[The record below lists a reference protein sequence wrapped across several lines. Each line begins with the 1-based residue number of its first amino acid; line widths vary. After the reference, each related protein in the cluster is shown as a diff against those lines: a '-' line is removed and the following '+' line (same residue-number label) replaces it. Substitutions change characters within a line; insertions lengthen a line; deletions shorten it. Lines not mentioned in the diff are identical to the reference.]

1 MGFLDGLLGRTKVA
15 KPTLERLFAI
25 STAQITLDTS
35 LGLKPSKTAAICFK
49 PMASARFRESGA
61 DIEDMVK
68 LAFRDEGTRMDRSV
82 DEFGYEW
89 LKLTD
94 DDFED
99 LVTTIHVAAQS
110 MTDDGF
116 GEQLLCAVFGFEPGN
131 VRFIYNFKRG
141 AYYPFIPAPGDKAR
155 DSEREL
161 RLKAQVGPELP
172 FEEDISRWFPLWEIP
187 V

>member
-25 STAQITLDTS
+25 STAQVTLDTS
-35 LGLKPSKTAAICFK
+35 LGLAPSKTAAICFK

-68 LAFRDEGTRMDRSV
+68 LAFRDEGTRMDRTV

-89 LKLTD
+89 LKLSD

-116 GEQLLCAVFGFEPGN
+116 GEQLLCAVFGFEPGH

-141 AYYPFIPAPGDKAR
+141 SFYPFVPVANKKR

-161 RLKAQVGPELP
+161 QLQGKLEHELPIEPEL
-172 FEEDISRWFPLWEIP
+172 ERWYPLWDAP

>member
-1 MGFLDGLLGRTKVA
+1 VGFLDGILGRTKVA

-25 STAQITLDTS
+25 STAEITLDTS
-35 LGLKPSKTAAICFK
+35 LGLKPSQNAAICFK
-49 PMASARFRESGA
+49 PMASARFRESGT

-68 LAFRDEGTRMDRSV
+68 LAFRDEGTKMDRSV
-82 DEFGYEW
+82 DEYGYEW
-89 LKLTD
+89 LRLTD
-94 DDFED
+94 KDLDD

-116 GEQLLCAVFGFEPGN
+116 GEQLLCAVFGFEPGHI
-131 VRFIYNFKRG
+131 RFIYNFKRG
-141 AYYPFIPAPGDKAR
+141 YFYPFVPLPNKKR

-161 RLKAQVGPELP
+161 QLQAKLEQELPIEPEL
-172 FEEDISRWFPLWEIP
+172 ERWYPLWDAP

>member
-1 MGFLDGLLGRTKVA
+1 
-15 KPTLERLFAI
+15 
-25 STAQITLDTS
+25 
-35 LGLKPSKTAAICFK
+35 LKPSQNAAICFK
-49 PMASARFRESGA
+49 PMASARFRESGT

-68 LAFRDEGTRMDRSV
+68 LAFKDEGTQLDRSV
-82 DEFGYEW
+82 DEYGYEW

-94 DDFED
+94 KDLDD

-116 GEQLLCAVFGFEPGN
+116 GEQLLCAVFGFEPGHI
-131 VRFIYNFKRG
+131 RFIYNFKRG
-141 AYYPFIPAPGDKAR
+141 YFYPFVPLPNKKR

-161 RLKAQVGPELP
+161 QLQAKLEQELP
-172 FEEDISRWFPLWEIP
+172 IEPDLERWYPLWDAP

>member
-1 MGFLDGLLGRTKVA
+1 
-15 KPTLERLFAI
+15 
-25 STAQITLDTS
+25 
-35 LGLKPSKTAAICFK
+35 
-49 PMASARFRESGA
+49 
-61 DIEDMVK
+61 
-68 LAFRDEGTRMDRSV
+68 MDRTV

-89 LKLTD
+89 LKLSD

-116 GEQLLCAVFGFEPGN
+116 GEQLLCAVFGFEPGH

-141 AYYPFIPAPGDKAR
+141 SFYPFVPVANKKR

-161 RLKAQVGPELP
+161 QLQAKLEQELPIEPEL
-172 FEEDISRWFPLWEIP
+172 ERWYPLWDAP

>member
-35 LGLKPSKTAAICFK
+35 LGLTPSKTAAICFK

-61 DIEDMVK
+61 DIEEMVK
-68 LAFRDEGTRMDRSV
+68 LAFRDEGTRMDRTV

-89 LKLTD
+89 LKLSD

-116 GEQLLCAVFGFEPGN
+116 GEQLLCAVFGFEPGH

-141 AYYPFIPAPGDKAR
+141 SFYPFVPVANKKR

-161 RLKAQVGPELP
+161 QLQGKLEHELPLEPEL
-172 FEEDISRWFPLWEIP
+172 ERWYPLWDAP